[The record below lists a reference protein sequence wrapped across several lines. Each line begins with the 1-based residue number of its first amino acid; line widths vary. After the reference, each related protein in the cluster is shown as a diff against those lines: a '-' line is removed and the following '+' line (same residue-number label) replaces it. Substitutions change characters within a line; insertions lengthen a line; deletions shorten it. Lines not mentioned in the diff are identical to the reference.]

1 MSKLT
6 RSYVHGANSQAL
18 IGETIGVHFDRI
30 VARRH
35 DAEALVVRHQ
45 GIRWTYAEL
54 KREVDAFAA
63 GLLAVGLMPGDRL
76 GIWSPNNAEW
86 VITQFATAKAGVI
99 LVNINPAYRPAELEY
114 ALNKLGCKG
123 LITAATFKNS
133 NFIEMLRSLAPE
145 LDRSKPGQLHTEK
158 LPDLRILIRIGAEET
173 PGMYRF
179 TDIPALAGDE
189 HREHLARIAGE
200 LQFDDPINVQFT
212 SGTTGRPKGATLTH
226 HNLLNNSFFIGEA
239 MRLTERDRTCI
250 PVPLYHCFGMC
261 HGNLATLTHG
271 ATMVYPAEAFDPVSV
286 LETVEAEKCTVLH
299 GVPTMFILELD
310 HPDFKKYD
318 ISSLRTGAM
327 GGTPCPIEVM
337 RRVVNEMNMKEVTI
351 TYGMTETSP
360 ITFQSS
366 ADETLE
372 RRVTS
377 VGPVHPHVE
386 AKIVD
391 ADGRIVPVGVQGELL
406 IRGYCVM
413 LGYWKDPERTAE
425 AIDDAGWMHTGDLA
439 TIDED
444 GYCKIVGRCK
454 DMVIRAGENIYP
466 REVEE
471 FLYRYPKIQ
480 EVAVVGVP
488 DVKFGEELCAW
499 IRLKDG
505 DAATPD
511 EIKQF
516 CKGQIAH
523 YKIPRYIKFVQDFPM
538 TASGKIQKFII
549 RDQMIKE
556 LDLTEQ
562 ATA

>member
-6 RSYVHGANSQAL
+6 QSYVHGANSQAL
-18 IGETIGVHFDRI
+18 IGETVGVHFDRI
-30 VARRH
+30 VARRQ

-45 GIRWTYAEL
+45 GIRWTYSDL

-63 GLLAVGLMPGDRL
+63 GLLAVGLIPGDRL
-76 GIWSPNNAEW
+76 AIWCPNNVEW
-86 VITQFATAKAGVI
+86 VVTQFATAKAGVI
-99 LVNINPAYRPAELEY
+99 LVNLNPAYRPAELEY

-123 LITAATFKNS
+123 LIMATTFKNS

-145 LDRSKPGQLHTEK
+145 LDQSKPGELQAEK
-158 LPDLRILIRIGAEET
+158 LPDLRIVIRIGTEET

-179 TDIPALAGDE
+179 ADIPALARDE
-189 HREHLARIAGE
+189 HRERLARLAGE

-239 MRLTERDRTCI
+239 MRLSERDRTCI
-250 PVPLYHCFGMC
+250 AVPLFHCFGMC

-271 ATMVYPAEAFDPVSV
+271 GTMVYPAEAFDPVSV

-337 RRVVNEMNMKEVTI
+337 RRVVSEMNMTEVTI

-366 ADETLE
+366 ADESLE

-391 ADGRIVPVGVQGELL
+391 AGGRIVPVEVSGELL

-425 AIDDAGWMHTGDLA
+425 AIDEAGWMHTGDLA

-454 DMVIRAGENIYP
+454 DLVIRAGENIYP

-480 EVAVVGVP
+480 EVSVVGVP
-488 DVKFGEELCAW
+488 DVKFGEELVAW
-499 IRLKDG
+499 IRLRDG
-505 DAATPD
+505 DTATPE
-511 EIKQF
+511 EIRQL

-538 TASGKIQKFII
+538 TTSGKIQKFMI

-556 LDLTEQ
+556 LGLTEQ

>member
-6 RSYVHGANSQAL
+6 QSYVHGANSKAL

-30 VARRH
+30 VARRQ

-45 GIRWTYAEL
+45 GIRWTYADL

-123 LITAATFKNS
+123 LITAAKFKNS

-145 LDRSKPGQLHTEK
+145 LDRSKPGQLQTEK
-158 LPDLRILIRIGAEET
+158 LPDLRIVIGIGAEET

-179 TDIPALAGDE
+179 ADISALAGDE
-189 HREHLARIAGE
+189 HREHLARLAGE

-337 RRVVNEMNMKEVTI
+337 RRVVSEMNMKEVTI

-366 ADETLE
+366 ADESLE

-391 ADGRIVPVGVQGELL
+391 ANGRIVPVGEQGELL

-413 LGYWKDPERTAE
+413 LGYWNDPERTAE
-425 AIDDAGWMHTGDLA
+425 AIDEAGWMHTGDLA

-505 DAATPD
+505 DTATPE

-556 LDLTEQ
+556 LDLTEE